1 LPVFFN
7 SFLFYF
13 YAEIGSSRSN
23 SIPTVFQ
30 STVLNS
36 FTNACLRYAVALA
49 KATSS
54 ALELVKA
61 HRRGRFICVCFWG
74 KIKVSSSNGATMK
87 KEVIIYQAK
96 NGAVEVRLDKKQETV
111 MLTQQQVGRLF
122 DVQKAAISKHIKN
135 IFDTEELDKN
145 STVSILETVQSEG
158 KRKIKRKIEYYNL
171 DLVLS
176 IGYRVN
182 SANAT
187 KFRQWTTKTLRQH
200 ILKGYTIDRKRVAK
214 NYAEFLQAVEFAKK
228 LLPAAEPAIARDALE
243 LAKMFADTWLS
254 LDAYDKF
261 ALPQSGATKK
271 QVRLTA
277 NDLAQAIAELK
288 QTILAKNEAAGLF
301 AHERQKDALAGIVGN
316 VFQSAFGC
324 DAYQTL
330 EEKAAHLLY
339 FIVKDHPFADGNKR
353 SGAFAFVWFLNKTKL
368 LRKDRMTPQALT
380 ALTLL
385 VAESQPKDKEKMVG
399 LILQLLKK

>member
-1 LPVFFN
+1 M
-7 SFLFYF
+7 
-13 YAEIGSSRSN
+13 E
-23 SIPTVFQ
+23 
-30 STVLNS
+30 
-36 FTNACLRYAVALA
+36 
-49 KATSS
+49 
-54 ALELVKA
+54 
-61 HRRGRFICVCFWG
+61 
-74 KIKVSSSNGATMK
+74 

-171 DLVLS
+171 DLILS

-187 KFRQWTTKTLRQH
+187 KFRQWATKTLRQY

-228 LLPAAEPAIARDALE
+228 LLPTAEPAIARDALE

-254 LDAYDKF
+254 LDAYDKS

-316 VFQSAFGC
+316 VFQSAFSR